1 MQLFFRLFL
10 DNVSCETQ
18 KQIPALPP
26 EGGFL
31 ALRGSG
37 LDTRKNFIIIAYI
50 QYMQVFF
57 EKSQNVFLII
67 VASMQYLVIGFLIIK
82 E

>member
-37 LDTRKNFIIIAYI
+37 LDTKKNFIIIAYI
-50 QYMQVFF
+50 QYMQVYFQ
-57 EKSQNVFLII
+57 ESQK
-67 VASMQYLVIGFLIIK
+67 QYLYILHKLVDLLYWLFDK
-82 E
+82 